1 MNTVVVGL
9 QWGDEGK
16 GKIIDFL
23 SKSVDCVVRFQ
34 GGNNA
39 GHTVVING
47 ERFIFHLIPS
57 GILRG
62 KICVI
67 GNGVVIDPKV
77 LIEEIEELK
86 KRNIKVSSLNLKVSL
101 LAHVIFPYHRITD
114 ALREKIRKHK
124 IGTTKRGI
132 GPCLVD
138 KVSRCGVRLCDLLNE
153 RLFEEKLKDNLREKN
168 FIFKEIFKEKKF
180 SFKKIFAEYKKYA
193 EYLKPFLCDTVE
205 FLNKL
210 VRKKKKILF
219 EGAQGTFLDIDFGT
233 YPYVTS
239 SNSSIGGVSA
249 GTGVSAVYINKVIGV
264 SKAYTTRVGEGP
276 FPTEL
281 SEGLSSF
288 LREKGKEFGATTGRP
303 RRCGWLDLVLLR
315 RAVLLNGVDK
325 IALTKLDVLRGL
337 KKIKVCT
344 AYKFKGKK
352 FKTPPLDIES
362 WGKVEPVYK
371 EMKGWQEEIVDKEF
385 KKLPPS
391 AKDYIEFIEDELR
404 VEAKYISFGSKREEV
419 IVRR

>member
-1 MNTVVVGL
+1 MNIVVVGL

-23 SKSVDCVVRFQ
+23 SKSADCIVRFQ

-39 GHTVVING
+39 GHTVVVDG
-47 ERFIFHLIPS
+47 KEFIFHLIPS

-67 GNGVVIDPKV
+67 GNGVVVDPKV
-77 LIEEIEELK
+77 LIEEIESLR
-86 KRNIKVSSLNLKVSL
+86 KRGIKVTPNNLKISL

-132 GPCLVD
+132 GPCMVD
-138 KVSRCGVRLCDLLNE
+138 KVSRCGIRFCDLLDQQV
-153 RLFEEKLKDNLREKN
+153 FKEKLKDNLREKN
-168 FIFKEIFKEKKF
+168 LIFKEIFKEKGF
-180 SFKKIFAEYKKYA
+180 SFKKIFDEYKDYVD
-193 EYLKPFLCDTVE
+193 YLKPFLCDTAE
-205 FLNKL
+205 FLNRL
-210 VRKKKKILF
+210 VKEKKKLLF
-219 EGAQGTFLDIDFGT
+219 EGAQGTFLDVDFGT

-239 SNSSIGGVSA
+239 SNSSIGGVTS
-249 GTGVSAVYINKVIGV
+249 GTGVSPIYIDKVIGV
-264 SKAYTTRVGEGP
+264 TKAYTTRVGEGP

-281 SEGLSSF
+281 PARLSSF

-315 RAVLLNGVDK
+315 RAVLLNGTNTL
-325 IALTKLDVLRGL
+325 ALTKLDVLKGL
-337 KKIKVCT
+337 EKIKVCV
-344 AYKFKGKK
+344 AYKLKGKL
-352 FKTPPLDIES
+352 FKIPPLDTHS
-362 WGKVEPVYK
+362 WQKVKPVYK
-371 EMKGWQEEIVDKEF
+371 EMKGWDTEIKQKDF
-385 KKLPPS
+385 KKLPTPI
-391 AKDYIEFIEDELR
+391 KDYIKFIEDDLK
-404 VEAKYISFGSKREEV
+404 VKIKYISFGSKREEI